1 MRSDNLERHYKTC
14 KFNENSCLPNPALD
28 AGINSI
34 HVGQGSGQQQRDPR
48 ISSLINKLVNS
59 TEADEEVHEIREM
72 KIRPLL
78 KRKFPHAE
86 NPMLMRNI
94 IAPSSKEEEIERL
107 LKKRKILLE
116 SPVAKKWK
124 VPYSDESD
132 DDDDVDIGN
141 LPPPPTQ
148 IDNAA
153 EDTSNSE
160 DEEEDDS
167 CSESEEESNEESS
180 NESEESE
187 KEESLEGK
195 FSTAFQEIIKHDRRE
210 IQELLTG
217 FEKDVYYQEELMKL
231 RKAVETWLE
240 NKISDEAAE
249 LDEIKKL
256 LTGLQ
261 QSTIPRSKLIR
272 LGVILDDINDNQ
284 KRLKRIMNQLH
295 PVLTEDTNEGE
306 QMKVLKRLLGERLIS
321 SEQYHKW
328 KKDIGT
334 LDFDSILAELTN
346 TKIGRGLS
354 FLPNTLRSLKDTAV
368 SLARELEESNSK
380 PVRHKLLSILEEIL
394 QRKGFSIR
402 DYKHILESIN

>member
-1 MRSDNLERHYKTC
+1 MCELWKSDRGDHLKRHYKTC
-14 KFNENSCLPNPALD
+14 KFNENSCFPNPTLD

-48 ISSLINKLVNS
+48 ISSLINKLVDS
-59 TEADEEVHEIREM
+59 TEADENNNDMKIREM
-72 KIRPLL
+72 KIRPLP

-94 IAPSSKEEEIERL
+94 IAPSSEEEEIERP

-116 SPVAKKWK
+116 NPVAEKWK
-124 VPYSDESD
+124 VLYSDESD
-132 DDDDVDIGN
+132 EDDDDVDIDN

-148 IDNAA
+148 IDNAV
-153 EDTSNSE
+153 ENTSDSD

-167 CSESEEESNEESS
+167 CSESEESNEESS

-195 FSTAFQEIIKHDRRE
+195 FSTAFQDIIKHDRRE

-231 RKAVETWLE
+231 RKAVETWLV
-240 NKISDEAAE
+240 NKISDEDAE

-272 LGVILDDINDNQ
+272 LGVILDDISDNQ
-284 KRLKRIMNQLH
+284 KRLKCIMYQLH
-295 PVLTEDTNEGE
+295 PV
-306 QMKVLKRLLGERLIS
+306 RLRL
-321 SEQYHKW
+321 
-328 KKDIGT
+328 D
-334 LDFDSILAELTN
+334 
-346 TKIGRGLS
+346 
-354 FLPNTLRSLKDTAV
+354 
-368 SLARELEESNSK
+368 
-380 PVRHKLLSILEEIL
+380 
-394 QRKGFSIR
+394 
-402 DYKHILESIN
+402 